1 MRLERLAVLGIAAI
15 GLAACNTPAA
25 PPPGPATM
33 ATPDVNLP
41 EGSDCA
47 AVIARYRAVVESD
60 ASTGNLEQ
68 PVYRKI
74 AKEIAP
80 AESACAAGHDAEA
93 RAMIA
98 ASAQRHGYP
107 ASL

>member
-1 MRLERLAVLGIAAI
+1 MRLALLVALGAASL
-15 GLAACNTPAA
+15 GLAACNSPAAAPPSTTAMTPAA
-25 PPPGPATM
+25 ALPG
-33 ATPDVNLP
+33 
-41 EGSDCA
+41 GSDCA

-68 PVYRKI
+68 PVYRRI

-93 RAMIA
+93 KAMIA

-107 ASL
+107 TSL